1 MKTET
6 LTLNI
11 KGERRELRDVDPST
25 PLLRVLRDSLGLTG
39 TKFGCGMAM
48 CGACTVHVDGRAT
61 RSCVTPISSVKDAQ
75 VTSIEG
81 LSENGDHPV
90 QLAWKAHNVPQC
102 G

>member
-1 MKTET
+1 M
-6 LTLNI
+6 
-11 KGERRELRDVDPST
+11 DPST
-25 PLLRVLRDSLGLTG
+25 PLLWVLRDSLGLTG

-81 LSENGDHPV
+81 LSENGDHSV